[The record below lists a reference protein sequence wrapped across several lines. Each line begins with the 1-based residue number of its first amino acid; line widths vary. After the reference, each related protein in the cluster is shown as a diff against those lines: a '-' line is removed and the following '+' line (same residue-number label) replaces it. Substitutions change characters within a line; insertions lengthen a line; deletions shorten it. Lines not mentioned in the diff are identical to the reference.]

1 MKSLARLGWVVALA
15 VAVLAYPSVWLLSL
29 GATDAYLIAAKSPQM
44 VQANQALADPR
55 DPKES
60 DASYH
65 KKVMEIY
72 GNAVDYK
79 TSVVF
84 VPTEKFIHPKEAP
97 ELVLL
102 PVDKEKGENPLQV
115 KSLYF
120 FAKYAVMGSG
130 AAFGV
135 LLVLYLVLGKSDRK
149 PASGPAQ

>member
-1 MKSLARLGWVVALA
+1 MRALACLGSVVALA
-15 VAVLAYPSVWLLSL
+15 VAALAYPAVWILSL
-29 GATDAYLIAAKSPQM
+29 GATDAYLIAAKSPEM

-60 DASYH
+60 DAAYH

-72 GNAVDYK
+72 GNPVDYK
-79 TSVVF
+79 TPVVF
-84 VPTEKFIHPKEAP
+84 VPANKFVHPKEAP

-120 FAKYAVMGSG
+120 FAKYVAMGSG
-130 AAFGV
+130 VAFGV
-135 LLVLYLVLGKSDRK
+135 LMVLFLVLGKSPKK
-149 PASGPAQ
+149 PAPDPAP